1 MCGIFGVVLRDSR
14 RQLHAARVV
23 AARDTLRHRGPD
35 EQGLWI
41 PPAGGVALAHQR
53 LKVLDLTHGQQPM
66 VSPDQRYG
74 LVYNGE
80 IYNFRKLQEHYRAAG
95 LTLTT
100 QCDTEVVL
108 QSLIHDGPGAIEQWN
123 GMFALG
129 FWDTA
134 ARSLL
139 LVRDRLGKKPLY
151 WFADDELFVFAS
163 ELKAILEYL
172 GRKFPV
178 DAVALDQYFAR
189 GYILSPRTIFQGI
202 AKLPAG
208 HTLTLDAGAWTW
220 ASKPYWDFVP
230 TPVPTDPGEVLD
242 HLDDLLTD
250 AVRMRMVSDVP
261 IGCLLSGG
269 IDSSL
274 ITALTAKVSGEKG
287 ERVKAFSIGFD
298 ESPDHNEL
306 PYAQMVAQRHNCEWF
321 TRAVRGGDFMAMV
334 DDAAQFHD
342 EPFGNFTMFSMRKL
356 AQMAREQLVVVLTG
370 QGGDE
375 LAAGYPGRY
384 NWIIDQPA
392 AARSG
397 SRRYAAAFDDLFTYL
412 RASSFVA
419 WPRGREV
426 IFSDEMRDA
435 IRAGGP
441 PAADLLPFWNRHLT
455 RVGRLNNVL
464 YTDVKTNLA
473 DYLICLEE
481 RMTMSCSLE
490 ARNPLLDYRVV
501 NFLLSL
507 PESMKI
513 HDIPG
518 SPEGRRNKWVL
529 LELARRYVPAEAI
542 DRPKKGFTPPLGLW
556 ISQNADRM
564 AQLFNQTDGQTRSI
578 YSSAW
583 REYLRGGQYE
593 SNTLMPVFY
602 SLMLAAWVKRY
613 GQYVSQWPGG
623 TPSAMGSIS
632 LDVSAAAQGDHWQ
645 AALRTQDPIALQEAR
660 WFCQAMG
667 NFAAN
672 TRLRI
677 NGDDDGWFTFLARGS
692 QMRIAAS
699 HEEADALVLLGAGA
713 AESFDARDLK
723 ADDWVLWFVPF
734 EASQANDVKTL
745 LSQAGDAG
753 ITLKGVQA
761 VPTGPAHG
769 VLIARGQVGAVSLTP
784 AP

>member
-1 MCGIFGVVLRDSR
+1 MCGILGVVFRDPKRQPDTR
-14 RQLHAARVV
+14 RVA

-35 EQGLWI
+35 EHGLWA
-41 PPAGGVALAHQR
+41 PPTGGVALAHQR

-80 IYNFRKLQEHYRAAG
+80 VYNFRALQDHYRAAG
-95 LTLTT
+95 VTLTT
-100 QCDTEVVL
+100 RCDTEVVL
-108 QSLIHDGPGAIEQWN
+108 QSLIHEGPAAIERWN

-129 FWDTA
+129 FWDND

-151 WFADDELFVFAS
+151 WFADDEQFVFAS

-189 GYILSPRTIFQGI
+189 GYVLSPRTIFQGI
-202 AKLPAG
+202 SKLPAG
-208 HTLTLDAGAWTW
+208 HTLSLDACAWTW
-220 ASKPYWDFVP
+220 TNEPYWDF
-230 TPVPTDPGEVLD
+230 TPCETPADPGDVLD
-242 HLDDLLTD
+242 QLDGLLTD
-250 AVRMRMVSDVP
+250 AVRIRMVSDVP

-274 ITALTAKVSGEKG
+274 ITALAAKVSGEKG

-306 PYAQMVAQRHNCEWF
+306 PYAQMVAERHNCEWF
-321 TRAVRGGDFMAMV
+321 TRGVRGGDFMAMV
-334 DDAAQFHD
+334 DDASEFYD

-356 AQMAREQLVVVLTG
+356 AQLAREQLVVVLTG

-375 LAAGYPGRY
+375 LTAGYAGRY
-384 NWIIDQPA
+384 NWVIDQPA
-392 AARSG
+392 AVPSG
-397 SRRYAAAFDDLFTYL
+397 GQGGAQPYAAGIDDLLTYM
-412 RASSFVA
+412 RASSFIA

-426 IFSDEMRDA
+426 IFSDDMRDA
-435 IRAGGP
+435 IRAGGS
-441 PAADLLPFWNRHLT
+441 PAADLLPFWNRHAPL
-455 RVGRLNNVL
+455 GRLNNVL

-513 HDIPG
+513 RG
-518 SPEGRRNKWVL
+518 EGAERRNKWAL

-556 ISQNADRM
+556 VAQNAGRM
-564 AQLFNQTDGQTRSI
+564 AELFTETDAQTSAI
-578 YSSAW
+578 YSPAW
-583 REYLRGGQYE
+583 RGHLKGGHYE
-593 SNTLMPVFY
+593 STTIMPVFY

-613 GQYVSQWPGG
+613 GQYIAGWPGG
-623 TPSAMGSIS
+623 ARAATGSIS
-632 LDVSAAAQGDHWQ
+632 LDVSATKPDDPWQ
-645 AALRTQDPIALQEAR
+645 AALRTQDPAAIHEAR

-667 NFAAN
+667 NFPIGSG
-672 TRLRI
+672 LRI
-677 NGDDDGWFTFLARGS
+677 RGDDEGWFTFLARGS
-692 QMRIAAS
+692 RMRVAAGN
-699 HEEADALVLLGAGA
+699 EEADAVVLIGSEA
-713 AESFDARDLK
+713 AQALDVEGLK
-723 ADDWVLWFVPF
+723 AEGWVLWFVPF
-734 EASQANDVKTL
+734 EAARAGEVKAL
-745 LSQAGDAG
+745 LNRAGDANV
-753 ITLKGVQA
+753 TLKGMQVAQ
-761 VPTGPAHG
+761 VSPTRG
-769 VLIARGQVGAVSLTP
+769 VLIARGQVGAGKP
-784 AP
+784 ALAR